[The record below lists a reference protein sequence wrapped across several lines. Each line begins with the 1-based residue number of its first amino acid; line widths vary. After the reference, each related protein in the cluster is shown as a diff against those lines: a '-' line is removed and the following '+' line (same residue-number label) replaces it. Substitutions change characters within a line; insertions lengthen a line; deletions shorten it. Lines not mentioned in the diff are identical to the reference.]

1 MWVDKY
7 PEDVKKMIA
16 AGHDIGNHSSTHP
29 HMSKLSEDGIQKE
42 LMDAHDVVKELTGY
56 EMDLFRPPFGDYNE
70 RLVETAEECGY
81 YTIQWDVDSLD
92 WKEYGVDHEI
102 KTVLQ
107 HKALGNGTIILF
119 HNDAKYT
126 PEALPGILKGL
137 REQGYEIVPISEIII
152 RDDYYMDH
160 TGRQMKKGK

>member
-1 MWVDKY
+1 
-7 PEDVKKMIA
+7 MIA

-29 HMSKLSEDGIQKE
+29 HMSKLGEDGIKKE
-42 LMDAHDVVKELTGY
+42 LMDAHDAVKELTGY
-56 EMDLFRPPFGDYNE
+56 EMDLFRPPFGDYND
-70 RLVETAEECGY
+70 RLVETAKDCGY

-126 PEALPGILKGL
+126 PEALPAILKGL
-137 REQGYEIVPISEIII
+137 QDQGYKIVPISEIII